1 MRGIEGAL
9 LVWQEILKGGFA
21 SEILRKKAVEMK
33 AEDLSLCSSLIYA
46 TLRRYNLWQ
55 DIYSRFIKTEI
66 SSEIKDALTIGTAGL
81 LELKRF
87 EPAPLV
93 SGIVNEVRKVEPK
106 ACGLVNAVLRRVE
119 TEGMQ
124 LFNKIKSS
132 PRISEKAL
140 AAGIPKW
147 ALPLLQKSWGNDSVN
162 ELLSYA
168 NIRPYSSLR
177 VSGNDTAPTVK
188 KLREN
193 GLNAWQSPLIKKS
206 VRISTTVFPAC
217 LPGYA
222 DGEFSPQTE
231 SSMIVEGIL
240 SHFYK
245 SGHVLDMCSGRG
257 VKAFQFAQERAD
269 ASIECFELSANRTK
283 AALNEAKRLK
293 IGKNILFR
301 TGDALKLEP
310 TKKPSIVLLDV
321 PCSGSGT
328 WNRRPESK
336 LRTNR
341 RTLDR
346 ITRLQTDLLQRAL
359 SLIGPGDVIIYS
371 TCSLFKE
378 ENESIV
384 ANALSCGAR
393 FLPIEIKGSFIRRGN
408 PFGIY
413 IMPSLPWLDGFYTA
427 VIMK

>member
-9 LVWQEILKGGFA
+9 LVWREILKGGFA

-33 AEDLSLCSSLIYA
+33 AEDLSLCSSLVYT

-55 DIYSRFIKTEI
+55 DIYSRFIKTDV
-66 SSEIKDALTIGTAGL
+66 SSEIRDALTIGTAGL
-81 LELKRF
+81 LGLKHF

-93 SGIVNEVRKVEPK
+93 SGIVNEVRKIEPK

-119 TEGMQ
+119 TEGME

-140 AAGIPKW
+140 AAGMPKW
-147 ALPLLQKSWGNDSVN
+147 ALPLWQKSWGNDAVN

-177 VSGNDTAPTVK
+177 VSGDTEPTIK
-188 KLREN
+188 KLREI

-206 VRISTTVFPAC
+206 VRISTTVFPAG

-231 SSMIVEGIL
+231 SSMIVESIL
-240 SHFYK
+240 SNFYK
-245 SGHVLDMCSGRG
+245 GGHVLDMCSGRG
-257 VKAFQFAQERAD
+257 VKVLQFAQERAD
-269 ASIECFELSANRTK
+269 ASIECWELSENRTK

-293 IGKNILFR
+293 TGKNILFR

-310 TKKPSIVLLDV
+310 MKKPSIVLLDA

-336 LRTNR
+336 LRTSR
-341 RTLDR
+341 STLDG
-346 ITRLQTDLLQRAL
+346 ITRLQTNLLLRAL
-359 SLIGPGDVIIYS
+359 AIIESGGVIIYS

-384 ANALSCGAR
+384 ANALTCGAR
-393 FLPIEIKGSFIRRGN
+393 FLPLEMKGSFQRRGN

>member
-9 LVWQEILKGGFA
+9 LVWREILKGGFA
-21 SEILRKKAVEMK
+21 SEILRKKAAEMK
-33 AEDLSLCSSLIYA
+33 TEDLSLCSSLIYA
-46 TLRRYNLWQ
+46 ALRRYNLWQ
-55 DIYSRFIKTEI
+55 DIYSRFVKTEI

-93 SGIVNEVRKVEPK
+93 NGIVNEVRKIEPK
-106 ACGLVNAVLRRVE
+106 ACGLVNAVLRKVE
-119 TEGMQ
+119 IEGMQ

-147 ALPLLQKSWGNDSVN
+147 ALPLWQKSWGNDAVN

-177 VSGNDTAPTVK
+177 VSGDTAPTIK
-188 KLREN
+188 KLREM
-193 GLNAWQSPLIKKS
+193 GLNAWQSPLIQKS
-206 VRISTTVFPAC
+206 VRISATVFPAGI
-217 LPGYA
+217 PGYA

-240 SHFYK
+240 SQFYK
-245 SGHVLDMCSGRG
+245 GGHVLDMCSGRG
-257 VKAFQFAQERAD
+257 VKALQFAQERAD
-269 ASIECFELSANRTK
+269 ASIECWELSANRTK

-293 IGKNILFR
+293 TGKNITFR

-310 TKKPSIVLLDV
+310 IKIPSIVLLDV

-336 LRTNR
+336 LRTSR
-341 RTLDR
+341 STLDG
-346 ITRLQTDLLQRAL
+346 ITRLQTDLLLRAL
-359 SLIGPGDVIIYS
+359 SLIESGGVIIYS

-384 ANALSCGAR
+384 ANALTCAAR
-393 FLPIEIKGSFIRRGN
+393 FLPLEIKGSFLRRGN